1 MLFSLLARVTKST
14 HIKKV
19 KDFKKKSSDFARSRQ
34 LYFFGQLKIAAFLF
48 KAEDNNSAFFQR
60 Q

>member
-19 KDFKKKSSDFARSRQ
+19 KDKKSSDFARSRQ

>member
-19 KDFKKKSSDFARSRQ
+19 KDFKKSSDFARSRQ

>member
-19 KDFKKKSSDFARSRQ
+19 KDKKAVTLPEADN
-34 LYFFGQLKIAAFLF
+34 YIFL
-48 KAEDNNSAFFQR
+48 AN
-60 Q
+60 